1 MEETDDNKQE
11 KKVTKIIQS
20 KKEFIR
26 TPAPV
31 NVFPYILQ
39 NDKANNNSG
48 MVTINEKPK
57 ILSEGKIKENFGQ
70 TKQKSQVNE
79 YVFDKPNPWS
89 KIIIYD
95 NKEYN
100 YHFYIKIHIPSLN
113 AYENWKQIIPNLNFN
128 ATTRELII
136 PSKDEQSALALI
148 NLIYM
153 NFMGQISLTNI
164 LEKNLIQISI
174 NKCKAYKVIENKIR
188 DQINDNLN
196 GNVNAKINVLYEKDL
211 SSIQNSDQKNSKKI
225 NFLNM
230 DTNNELNNR
239 RLDNQELNNSS
250 KFFNSYSDS
259 TVEAV
264 EASRDSLN
272 IFKSLE
278 TDPQPYDGSYFS
290 YI

>member
-1 MEETDDNKQE
+1 MFD
-11 KKVTKIIQS
+11 
-20 KKEFIR
+20 
-26 TPAPV
+26 
-31 NVFPYILQ
+31 
-39 NDKANNNSG
+39 
-48 MVTINEKPK
+48 
-57 ILSEGKIKENFGQ
+57 Q
-70 TKQKSQVNE
+70 TKFSSRTLSRSIVIGICRIRSTCFLVSYKSKEALASSADVE
-79 YVFDKPNPWS
+79 SRDRSRS
-89 KIIIYD
+89 KD